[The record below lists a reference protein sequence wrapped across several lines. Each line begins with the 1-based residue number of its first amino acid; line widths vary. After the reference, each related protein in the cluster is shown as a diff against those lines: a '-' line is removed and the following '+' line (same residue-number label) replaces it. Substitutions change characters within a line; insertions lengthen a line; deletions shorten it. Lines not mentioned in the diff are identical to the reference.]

1 MPAGVFSARS
11 VRNSDE
17 VKPKLGATL
26 LDFNLVRAA
35 VLSRVVISRAQR
47 EREIT
52 PFVPKANSLSCY
64 F

>member
-1 MPAGVFSARS
+1 

-17 VKPKLGATL
+17 VKPKLGPTL

-52 PFVPKANSLSCY
+52 PFVPKANTVSRY

>member
-1 MPAGVFSARS
+1 
-11 VRNSDE
+11 
-17 VKPKLGATL
+17 
-26 LDFNLVRAA
+26 LVRAA

-52 PFVPKANSLSCY
+52 PFVPKANTVSPY